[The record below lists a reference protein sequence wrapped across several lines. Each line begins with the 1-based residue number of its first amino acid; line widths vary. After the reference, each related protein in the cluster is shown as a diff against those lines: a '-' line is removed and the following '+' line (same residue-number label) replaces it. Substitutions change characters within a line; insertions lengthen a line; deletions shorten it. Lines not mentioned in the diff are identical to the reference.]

1 MSKENQRPCC
11 RNWQV
16 ASSDAGKSVLFRSRK
31 YLFQEIVFEC
41 LETLLVC
48 HWGWWVGAGGE
59 RWKTELKQLLLQ
71 SSERE
76 IQTIRL

>member
-1 MSKENQRPCC
+1 MLGVSKENQRPCC

-41 LETLLVC
+41 LKTLLVC
-48 HWGWWVGAGGE
+48 HWGGGGME
-59 RWKTELKQLLLQ
+59 NRTETVIATVL
-71 SSERE
+71 
-76 IQTIRL
+76 